1 MKLIEKI
8 INEILDNEF
17 YAFGVAALIIIL
29 SFLGN
34 VTYREKLDQEIKLAQ
49 IAAGHFEC
57 DCGCKTKCK

>member
-8 INEILDNEF
+8 VNEILDNEF

-49 IAAGHFEC
+49 IAAGHFEY